1 MSKPKHEA
9 AQFKAALLAG
19 LRYAE
24 GRGAVQFQATD
35 SISDKALYQIERS
48 KIESRWLAITPRFG
62 TRSARLTMRSR
73 PIGCGRSLP
82 REFERG
88 SRPNAKGV

>member
-48 KIESRWLAITPRFG
+48 KI
-62 TRSARLTMRSR
+62 
-73 PIGCGRSLP
+73 
-82 REFERG
+82 
-88 SRPNAKGV
+88 

>member
-1 MSKPKHEA
+1 MSKPKQAA

-48 KIESRWLAITPRFG
+48 KI
-62 TRSARLTMRSR
+62 
-73 PIGCGRSLP
+73 
-82 REFERG
+82 
-88 SRPNAKGV
+88 